1 MSVKYKSLEY
11 KFSYK
16 LIDEYER
23 KRQQINKGFFY
34 ALFFLLPS
42 LSLSKSLMKMP
53 TDKRNKLH

>member
-23 KRQQINKGFFY
+23 KRQQTNKDFILIGVTKSS
-34 ALFFLLPS
+34 PS
-42 LSLSKSLMKMP
+42 APS
-53 TDKRNKLH
+53 